1 MDAVVTYEDSLK
13 LLRIARIDTSLALVP
28 ARPDGFSGPAPTCC
42 NFDMRLLRAALPE
55 SFSPPTPEAPLHLAF
70 PSRSARTKSSCI
82 VPTAVLNELPEDAF
96 LEVVRVDGTPLAEGL
111 NDRVR
116 LFVEA
121 PGLSLVRMAHHLG
134 RRVAAGTFSEDAALI
149 RLAGL
154 GMEFCGSFARDP
166 QNPGRG
172 VSTFDLPAVGCAQD
186 ILRLLDS
193 LPRLRGL
200 RLARK
205 AASYVRDDSGSPHET
220 LLSLAYRLPPKMGGA
235 EFAEPLANAPLVWP
249 DQARARGILK
259 HQSMR
264 PDFHWPQYL
273 LASEYLGGVH
283 GKPSSLAEDSNRIQ
297 DYQSCDYSVFPA
309 TYEDVRNTQA
319 LGSYLARLA
328 RVMATYEGEDFARRM
343 ERVLLDPDVRQARA
357 VLIAHLLPPWA

>member
-13 LLRIARIDTSLALVP
+13 LLRIARIDSSLALVP
-28 ARPDGFSGPAPTCC
+28 SRPDGFSGDLPARCD
-42 NFDMRLLRAALPE
+42 FDARLLRAALPE
-55 SFSPPTPEAPLHLAF
+55 SFPQPTSEKPLRLAF
-70 PSRSARTKSSCI
+70 PSRAARTKSSCI
-82 VPTAVLNELPEDAF
+82 APSAVLNGLPEDAYF
-96 LEVVRVDGTPLAEGL
+96 EVVRADGAPLAEGL
-111 NDRVR
+111 HDRVR
-116 LFVEA
+116 LFVES

-134 RRVAAGTFSEDAALI
+134 RRIAAGTFSEDAAII

-166 QNPGRG
+166 QDPGRG
-172 VSTFDLPAVGCAQD
+172 ISTFDLPAVGHAQD
-186 ILRLLDS
+186 ILNLLDS
-193 LPRLRGL
+193 LPRMRGL

-205 AASYVRDDSGSPHET
+205 AAAYVRDDSGSPHET
-220 LLSLAYRLPPKMGGA
+220 LLSLAYRLPPKMGGV

-249 DQARARGILK
+249 EQAKAQGILK

-309 TYEDVRNTQA
+309 TYEDIRNTQA

-328 RVMATYEGEDFARRM
+328 RVMALYEGEGFARRI

>member
-13 LLRIARIDTSLALVP
+13 LLRIARIDAGLTLVP
-28 ARPDGFSGPAPTCC
+28 SHPDGFSGDSPAHCD
-42 NFDMRLLRAALPE
+42 FDMRLLKAALPE
-55 SFSPPTPEAPLHLAF
+55 SFSPPTPEKPLHLAF
-70 PSRSARTKSSCI
+70 PSRGARTKSSCI
-82 VPTAVLNELPEDAF
+82 APSAVLNELPEGAY
-96 LEVVRVDGTPLAEGL
+96 LEVVPTGGAPLAEGL
-111 NDRVR
+111 HDRVR
-116 LFVEA
+116 LFVES

-134 RRVAAGTFSEDAALI
+134 RRVAAGTFSEDAAII

-166 QNPGRG
+166 QDPGRG
-172 VSTFDLPAVGCAQD
+172 ISTFELPAVVHAQD
-186 ILRLLDS
+186 ILSLLDN
-193 LPRLRGL
+193 LPRMRGL

-205 AASYVRDDSGSPHET
+205 AAAYVRDDSGSPHET

-235 EFAEPLANAPLVWP
+235 GFAEPLANAPLVWP
-249 DQARARGILK
+249 ERAQARGILK
-259 HQSMR
+259 HRSMR

-309 TYEDVRNTQA
+309 TYEDIRSTQA

-328 RVMATYEGEDFARRM
+328 RIMALYEGEGFARRI

-357 VLIAHLLPPWA
+357 VLIAHLLPTWV